1 MGLFRRRG
9 QVQAQDVIRQSA
21 GPVQDR
27 LAWLPGSVQV
37 PVAGESFHTEAIHA
51 AYRDSA
57 GGTPLVGVLIPE
69 PDNPHDAGA
78 VAVHVNGHHV
88 GYLPHEVSSRVQPML
103 VRFAQSRGGR
113 LVSCPAEI
121 RMHDVGP
128 QVLLLLDP
136 GPLGIPAEAFRIA
149 PHLDVVLGRLIDRLD
164 QPVPML
170 SGVSERARA
179 ALAAAESAR
188 VRTEADYDRGPR
200 AWQRVEHEFRRAAG
214 QLADG
219 RDPLV
224 SAAWLG
230 VGRSTRYQ
238 KGRRDDTLQA
248 FIEAL
253 YWNRSNA
260 DAWAELVDYASAA
273 PHLPTLIGIY
283 ARIPFSIR
291 PRVLP
296 VLLTMS
302 HGHDQLGRMDPV
314 TGARLRTELLTL
326 GESEQDRGT
335 VAQLAGQAGLAAEK
349 AGDLDTAVAWWR
361 RAVAA
366 GSTDEKVADRLSTW
380 LVKQHE
386 FREARAV
393 LRQAMATSPQSPTV
407 AERMQR
413 RLERCERSLT
423 D

>member
-1 MGLFRRRG
+1 MPCRG
-9 QVQAQDVIRQSA
+9 
-21 GPVQDR
+21 
-27 LAWLPGSVQV
+27 
-37 PVAGESFHTEAIHA
+37 
-51 AYRDSA
+51 
-57 GGTPLVGVLIPE
+57 
-69 PDNPHDAGA
+69 
-78 VAVHVNGHHV
+78 
-88 GYLPHEVSSRVQPML
+88 
-103 VRFAQSRGGR
+103 
-113 LVSCPAEI
+113 I

-128 QVLLLLDP
+128 QVLLMLDP

-149 PHLDVVLGRLIDRLD
+149 PHFDAVLDRLIDRLD
-164 QPVPML
+164 QPVPVL
-170 SGVSERARA
+170 GGVSERARA

-188 VRTEADYDRGPR
+188 VSTEADYDRGRR
-200 AWQRVEHEFRRAAG
+200 AWQQVEREFRRVAG
-214 QLADG
+214 QLAND

-296 VLLTMS
+296 FFLTMS
-302 HGHDQLGRMDPV
+302 HGQDQLGRMDLV
-314 TGARLRTELLTL
+314 SGARLRTELLAL
-326 GESEQDRGT
+326 AESEQDLGT
-335 VAQLAGQAGLAAEK
+335 VTQLTGEAGLAAEK
-349 AGDLDTAVAWWR
+349 ASDLDTAVVWWR

-393 LRQAMATSPQSPTV
+393 LQQAMATLPQSPAV
-407 AERMQR
+407 AERMRR